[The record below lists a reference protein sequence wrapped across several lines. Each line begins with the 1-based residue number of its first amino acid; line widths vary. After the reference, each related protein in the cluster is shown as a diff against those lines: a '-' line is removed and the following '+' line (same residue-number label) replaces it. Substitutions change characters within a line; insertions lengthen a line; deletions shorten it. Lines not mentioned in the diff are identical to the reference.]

1 MSRREIIVNILLIIN
16 EVFKNDNINSSYEV
30 KDIWENYYRVF
41 SIINI
46 RYNDWKIKN
55 EYILSKKTIL
65 IAYLEV
71 DIKYSLFY

>member
-1 MSRREIIVNILLIIN
+1 MSSREDYCQYIADYN

-41 SIINI
+41 SIIDK

-55 EYILSKKTIL
+55 EYI
-65 IAYLEV
+65 
-71 DIKYSLFY
+71 